1 MASGGC
7 QIVHSGALRKR
18 NMSNLASASTQ
29 GATQLAKVE
38 LSQWLLGL
46 ANWSHVLTV
55 TMSRGRYGYPISDA
69 EVEKRCR
76 LLLSRINRRIYGRHG
91 VRRKGFRIASVAFQG
106 RGAYGDHPHV
116 HWAFQKPPD
125 LSHITFYELLHE
137 MASTTKGI
145 GKQFD
150 VQYYFGKGWLG
161 YMIDHGNEG
170 WMQALTFT
178 AVCPQ
183 H

>member
-1 MASGGC
+1 
-7 QIVHSGALRKR
+7 
-18 NMSNLASASTQ
+18 MSNFVSVSKQRAIHLS
-29 GATQLAKVE
+29 KRK
-38 LSQWLLGL
+38 LSQWLLSL
-46 ANWSHVLTV
+46 ANWTHVLTV
-55 TMSRGRYGYPISDA
+55 TMSRGEYGYPISDV

-76 LLLSRINRRIYGRHG
+76 LFLSRINRRIYGRHG
-91 VRRKGFRIASVAFQG
+91 TRRKGYRIASVAYQG
-106 RGAYGDHPHV
+106 AGAYGDHPHV

-125 LSHITFYELLHE
+125 LSHAAFLELLCQ
-137 MASTTKGI
+137 MASSTKGI

-150 VQYYFGKGWLG
+150 VQYYFGEGWLG

-170 WMQALTFT
+170 WMHSLTST